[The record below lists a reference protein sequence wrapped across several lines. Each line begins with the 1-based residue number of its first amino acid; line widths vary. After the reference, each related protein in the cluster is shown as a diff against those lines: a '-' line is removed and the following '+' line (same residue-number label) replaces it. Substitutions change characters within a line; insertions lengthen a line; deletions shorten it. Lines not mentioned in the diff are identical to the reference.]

1 MNVSDAI
8 NTRLTARAFLDKP
21 VDGTL
26 VRQIL
31 ETAKRAPSGGN
42 LQPWRVWVL
51 GGEEMVRFKLLM
63 KDKISANPRGEGT
76 EYSIYPPEL
85 KEPYKSRRFKV
96 GEDMYATIGVTR
108 DDKLGRLLQFS
119 RNFEFFGAPCAMFFA
134 IDRQMQQGQWADLG
148 MFMQSIMLLAR
159 EHGLHT
165 ASQEAWA
172 IWHKTLGEFLDIPPE
187 LMLFCGMAVGYIDPA
202 APINSLRSE
211 RDPLDAFVTFKGL

>member
-21 VDGTL
+21 VDGAL

-76 EYSIYPPEL
+76 GRAEGAVQVTPLQGWRGHVRHDRRYARRQVRKAFAVFPEL
-85 KEPYKSRRFKV
+85 RVLRGTV
-96 GEDMYATIGVTR
+96 R
-108 DDKLGRLLQFS
+108 D
-119 RNFEFFGAPCAMFFA
+119 
-134 IDRQMQQGQWADLG
+134 
-148 MFMQSIMLLAR
+148 
-159 EHGLHT
+159 
-165 ASQEAWA
+165 
-172 IWHKTLGEFLDIPPE
+172 
-187 LMLFCGMAVGYIDPA
+187 V
-202 APINSLRSE
+202 LR
-211 RDPLDAFVTFKGL
+211 D

>member
-21 VDGTL
+21 VDGAL

-51 GGEEMVRFKLLM
+51 GGEEMARFKLLM

-96 GEDMYATIGVTR
+96 GEVGGVDGAQPR
-108 DDKLGRLLQFS
+108 DKAGVVEIWWLLHARMMPEVPRGAEAPRQAGR
-119 RNFEFFGAPCAMFFA
+119 GCP
-134 IDRQMQQGQWADLG
+134 
-148 MFMQSIMLLAR
+148 
-159 EHGLHT
+159 
-165 ASQEAWA
+165 
-172 IWHKTLGEFLDIPPE
+172 
-187 LMLFCGMAVGYIDPA
+187 DP
-202 APINSLRSE
+202 LRSGHPSQHQE
-211 RDPLDAFVTFKGL
+211 QAP